1 MPLPVAT
8 SPMRRLSLF
17 ALGMMVPLL
26 VALITRH
33 AWEDWWITFRAS
45 KNLAMGYGLVF
56 EPGQVLQ
63 TFTSP
68 FSALVPA
75 FLSWITGNHNDD
87 LVLWLYRLVG
97 SVLLGGTV
105 LNLDR
110 LARLQGFARP
120 ALWFTL
126 GFFLIDAKITDF
138 SMNGQEAAY
147 LVFFMSLTLVALVE
161 QRTLLLGV
169 AWAGL
174 MWSRPDS
181 PVYIAAT
188 GIGYLLATAWEA
200 RAELGATFRR
210 FFKAGLLTSALFGPW
225 LAWTTWYYGSPI
237 SHTIVAKGLRH
248 TPRTLGDGLLH
259 FVEYPV
265 KSLLGYAPSALSGV
279 FMPAEYM
286 FGGWPYWL
294 QVLSRLLTL
303 LAGLAWLM
311 PRVSRLVRTT
321 SMGVFL
327 GGFYLDYIAP
337 FPAAW
342 YYPIL
347 TLLTIVTLGGL
358 LQIALDNLANKV
370 VERRVLL
377 GMAALVLAAWTVVS
391 ACEVY
396 EMRVQQAVIEDGGR
410 RQIGLWLKQHATPG
424 HRNTVALECLGYIG
438 YFSGLKMYDYP
449 GMSSP
454 EMVAA
459 RSRYG
464 EHPAVLINVLAPD
477 WVVLR
482 PREIDIIAGYNQDF
496 ANNYEQVAVF
506 DQTAKL
512 AAYSFLPG
520 RGYLRYDR
528 VFYVYHRKASHS

>member
-1 MPLPVAT
+1 
-8 SPMRRLSLF
+8 MRRLSLF

-56 EPGQVLQ
+56 EPGQILQ

-75 FLSWITGNHNDD
+75 FLSWITGNHSDE
-87 LVLWLYRLVG
+87 LVLWLYRVVG
-97 SVLLGGTV
+97 AMLLGGTV

-120 ALWFTL
+120 ALCFML

-188 GIGYLLATAWEA
+188 GIGYVLATAWED

-225 LAWTTWYYGSPI
+225 LAWTSWYYGSPI

-259 FVEYPV
+259 FILYPV
-265 KSLLGYAPSALSGV
+265 KAVLGYAPSALGGV
-279 FMPAEYM
+279 FMPADYM
-286 FGGWPYWL
+286 FGGWPAWL
-294 QVLSRLLTL
+294 EVFGRLLAL
-303 LAGLAWLM
+303 LAAMAWLM
-311 PRVSRLVRTT
+311 PRVSALVRTA

-342 YYPIL
+342 YYPTL
-347 TLLTIVTLGGL
+347 TLLTIVTLSGL
-358 LQIALDNLANKV
+358 LQLGLERVGKRH
-370 VERRVLL
+370 VERRLLL
-377 GMAALVLAAWTVVS
+377 GAATLAVVVWS
-391 ACEVY
+391 AVSVCAVY

-424 HRNTVALECLGYIG
+424 HRNTVFLECLGYIG

-454 EMVAA
+454 EVVAA
-459 RSRYG
+459 RTQYG

-477 WVVLR
+477 WVVMR
-482 PREIDIIAGYNQDF
+482 PSEIELVLDASPDF
-496 ANNYEQVAVF
+496 ANDYEQAAVF
-506 DQTAKL
+506 DQTDKL
-512 AAYSFLPG
+512 AAYRFLPG

-528 VFYVYHRKASHS
+528 VFYVYHRRASHA